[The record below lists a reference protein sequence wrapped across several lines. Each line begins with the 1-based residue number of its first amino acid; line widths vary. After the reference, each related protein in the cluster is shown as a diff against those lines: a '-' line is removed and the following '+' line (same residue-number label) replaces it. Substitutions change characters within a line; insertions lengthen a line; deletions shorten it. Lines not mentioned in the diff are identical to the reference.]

1 MAWALQRLRSVLF
14 EGGQYEAMM
23 EEVAQLVHRGGVT
36 TIADAGFGGMALPE
50 REIEVLA
57 QVHEGDHVPFRQYL
71 IPQVGTFKR
80 VYGDE
85 AEDRMAALSEHAS
98 ERIRFLDAGKFFAD
112 GAFIAQLMQLGEPGY
127 IDGHEG
133 AWMAEPDRIVWHV
146 RPCWNTGKQV
156 HVHVNGDRGMD
167 ATLDAI
173 AELQAEMPRFD
184 HRTVLHHFGVTTQA
198 QSRRAAALGCAVQA
212 NGYYLRFFGDQ
223 YVAEGLG
230 TERASQMTRVGS
242 ARRNGMSVALH
253 SDLPMGPLEPL
264 LAASAMATRTSGSG
278 VVLGEHERLS
288 PYDAIA
294 AVTIEPAWQLFLDG
308 EIGSL
313 AAGKLADVTV
323 LADDPF
329 EMEPATWPDIDIEAT
344 MLSGRVYPLPA

>member
-1 MAWALQRLRSVLF
+1 MIVGDPANRLGWWRTSACALVLVAGAGPACGS
-14 EGGQYEAMM
+14 EPVTDPVRATTCAELVDAGRATA
-23 EEVAQLVHRGGVT
+23 EEVLDQL
-36 TIADAGFGGMALPE
+36 AD
-50 REIEVLA
+50 RTLA
-57 QVHEGDHVPFRQYL
+57 DMEADHPSQ
-71 IPQVGTFKR
+71 P
-80 VYGDE
+80 
-85 AEDRMAALSEHAS
+85 
-98 ERIRFLDAGKFFAD
+98 FAD
-112 GAFIAQLMQLGEPGY
+112 LDPVLRRDVF
-127 IDGHEG
+127 
-133 AWMAEPDRIVWHV
+133 
-146 RPCWNTGKQV
+146 
-156 HVHVNGDRGMD
+156 D
-167 ATLDAI
+167 A
-173 AELQAEMPRFD
+173 
-184 HRTVLHHFGVTTQA
+184 
-198 QSRRAAALGCAVQA
+198 RAAALGCAVQA

-278 VVLGEHERLS
+278 VVLGENERLS